1 MAQIY
6 TPGMRMLVVVALLA
20 ATMALLHVTVL
31 TARAAGAL
39 AIGSCGAYGEAHDFR
54 SLDEAQ
60 RNALAKCKGEACRV
74 VASVRRGCA
83 ALAVDYANACGG
95 TAGARLRASAPR
107 RTKPCGPATRTAR
120 KSASSARF
128 FVTRRARPLARF
140 HPAANELQL
149 ARVLALREPG
159 STPPCACGFVHG
171 TD

>member
-20 ATMALLHVTVL
+20 ATMALLHVTVR

-95 TAGARLRASAPR
+95 HGWGKAARL
-107 RTKPCGPATRTAR
+107 G
-120 KSASSARF
+120 
-128 FVTRRARPLARF
+128 
-140 HPAANELQL
+140 AAQNE
-149 ARVLALREPG
+149 ALRSCYKDGAKECVIRTFFCDAKG
-159 STPPCACGFVHG
+159 
-171 TD
+171 